1 MMEVL
6 KELSGKLLVTEEYDK
21 CLQTKRKEIR
31 VSEKPLPTIPTGKAQ
46 YFLYV
51 SMESPTICL

>member
-31 VSEKPLPTIPTGKAQ
+31 VSEKPLPTISTGKAQ
-46 YFLYV
+46 YFL
-51 SMESPTICL
+51 